1 MGTDTDWMDHHVL
14 SWGQTQI
21 RWTILS
27 SHGDRYR
34 YPLPNTLLKPT
45 LLASANHKSM
55 LSTHGF
61 GDYILVYVCNL
72 RHPVS
77 RNQFREGQVP
87 DSEHAQNISEMENNN
102 TKVSWKLSSCHSTEG
117 GPSDQEN
124 YSLTND
130 ITDDDYNSLANG
142 SGLSLTNS

>member
-45 LLASANHKSM
+45 LLASANHKSI

-61 GDYILVYVCNL
+61 EDYILVYVCNL

-77 RNQFREGQVP
+77 RNQFMIVSMLRTSLKWKIITQRYHGNCPHGIAQREDP
-87 DSEHAQNISEMENNN
+87 LFR
-102 TKVSWKLSSCHSTEG
+102 K
-117 GPSDQEN
+117 
-124 YSLTND
+124 
-130 ITDDDYNSLANG
+130 ITP
-142 SGLSLTNS
+142 